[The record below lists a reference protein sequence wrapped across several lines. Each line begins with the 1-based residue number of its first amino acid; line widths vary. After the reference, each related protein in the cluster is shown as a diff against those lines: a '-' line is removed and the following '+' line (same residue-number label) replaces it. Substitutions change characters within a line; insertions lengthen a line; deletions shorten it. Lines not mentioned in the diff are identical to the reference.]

1 MFQGRNRL
9 RFIGKGG
16 SIVWGYRTAIAVGP
30 WSIAKEQGP
39 QGQWRLTARQSRL
52 LDRFSA
58 RQTPL
63 LFTAPRLGGF
73 WAFPVLE
80 LHVGPDVVTARIGP
94 PVH

>member
-1 MFQGRNRL
+1 MFRGRNRL
-9 RFIGKGG
+9 RLIGKGG
-16 SIVWGYRTAIAVGP
+16 SIVWGYRTAVVLGP
-30 WSIAKEQGP
+30 WAIAREPHGE
-39 QGQWRLTARQSRL
+39 QWRLTARQTTV

-58 RQTPL
+58 RQKPL

-80 LHVGPDVVTARIGP
+80 LHVGADTVTARIGP

>member
-1 MFQGRNRL
+1 MFSGRNRL
-9 RFIGKGG
+9 RLIGKGG

-30 WSIAKEQGP
+30 WAIAREQ
-39 QGQWRLTARQSRL
+39 QGNGWRLTARQSRL

-80 LHVGPDVVTARIGP
+80 LHVGTDTVTARIGP